1 MSLTRNFDRLREIP
15 DDDKPDTDAVKDAS
29 RYETPG
35 SRRKLSYTDSDGKV
49 RFFFYDEIRDG
60 EYSPEENTITL
71 KLYDK
76 TVTLKGRN
84 LAPLFEDIGNQVI
97 KNIVLVEDRYLDTVD
112 ETQICVTQIS
122 IS

>member
-15 DDDKPDTDAVKDAS
+15 DDDKPDTEAVKDAS

-35 SRRKLSYTDSDGKV
+35 SRRKLSYTDSDGKA

-97 KNIVLVEDRYLDTVD
+97 KNIVLIEDRYLDTVD

>member
-1 MSLTRNFDRLREIP
+1 MSLTENFDRLKEISP
-15 DDDKPDTDAVKDAS
+15 SDKEGEIKDID

-35 SRRKLSYTDSDGKV
+35 SRRKLVYVDSEGKA

-60 EYSPEENTITL
+60 EYSPEDNTIAL

-76 TVTLKGRN
+76 TVTIKGRN
-84 LAPLFEDIGNQVI
+84 LEQLFEDIGNQ
-97 KNIVLVEDRYLDTVD
+97 IVKKITLVDERYLETVD
-112 ETQICVTQIS
+112 ETQICVTQIF